1 MIYSKFYSKFHLK
14 FCFAFYCFL
23 TIFALQAQNN
33 NRQQLDKD
41 TFNIET
47 FQVVST
53 RPTTLA
59 TERMP
64 ITTTNLTAKQIQQNN
79 FGQDIP
85 FLLRTTPSVVETSDA
100 GAGVGYTSLRIR
112 GSDLTRINVTI
123 DGVPINDSESQL
135 VYWVNMPDIASST
148 NLIQI
153 QRGVGTSTNGAGA
166 FGATLN
172 MVTNTQLQRPN
183 ITYSGSFGSFNTQ
196 KHTLSASSGI
206 LAKHFY
212 VEGRLSN
219 ITSDGYIERASSR
232 LRSWYLSGVWFN
244 ERSSLKLKAFG
255 GAERTYQAWY
265 GVPAQLIESNRRYNP
280 AGREKAGEP
289 YENEVD
295 DYGQTHLHAIFN
307 HRFNS
312 LWQTNIAL
320 HYTKGKGFY
329 EQYKAGQIL
338 SNYFNGA
345 QRDTTDLTRRLW
357 LDNDFYGAI
366 FSVTRKT
373 KRAEIVLGG
382 AWNNYVGRHF
392 GTVEQLVT
400 LNRPVTDYKSD
411 REFYRT
417 SGLKND
423 VNIYLKTTYQFNKFL
438 NGFVDLQYR
447 HVGYLLS
454 GIDRRRRLLDRNL
467 NYDFFNPKMG
477 VTFEPT
483 EGGRFYASFAIAN
496 REPNRND
503 FTDMPLNTT
512 PQPEQLQNLEI
523 GWQKSWQKGGKNF
536 AWSSN
541 FFLMNYKNHL
551 AVTGQI
557 NDVGEQIRANIP
569 HSYRAGLE
577 MEGRLQVS
585 NWQLNGNLTFSQNKI
600 LNFTEYIDNW
610 DTWSQDTFVRGT
622 TDLAFSPNVIGNIE
636 IGRTIFKDAE
646 KWYGNLFA
654 SIGTKYVGRQFID
667 NTGNENTALAAYT
680 QTDFKL
686 FWNMNIKQLKT
697 MQLKLLVNN
706 IFNQKFANNAWTYR
720 FISPSYDPRPDD
732 KNVRLE
738 NAQSSIY
745 NMTRFFPQ
753 AGTNFLLALTVS
765 F

>member
-1 MIYSKFYSKFHLK
+1 MFYSKFK
-14 FCFAFYCFL
+14 VVFALCCYF
-23 TIFALQAQNN
+23 IAVALQAQNN
-33 NRQQLDKD
+33 NSKQLEKD

-47 FQVVST
+47 FQVIST

-64 ITTTNLTAKQIQQNN
+64 ITTTNLTAKQIQQSN

-85 FLLRTTPSVVETSDA
+85 FLLRATPSVVETSDA

-123 DGVPINDSESQL
+123 DGIPINDSESQL
-135 VYWVNMPDIASST
+135 VYWVNMPDMASST

-172 MVTNTQLQRPN
+172 LVTNTQLQQPN
-183 ITYSGSFGSFNTQ
+183 IMYSGSFGSFNTQ

-212 VEGRLSN
+212 LEGRLSN
-219 ITSDGYIERASSR
+219 ITSDGYIERANSR

-244 ERSSLKLKAFG
+244 DRSSLKLKAFG

-265 GVPAQLIESNRRYNP
+265 GVPAQLMETDRRYNP
-280 AGREKAGEP
+280 AGREKQGEP

-295 DYGQTHLHAIFN
+295 DYAQTHFHAIFN
-307 HRFNS
+307 HRFNKT
-312 LWQTNIAL
+312 WQANIAL

-329 EQYKAGQIL
+329 EQYKAAQIL
-338 SNYFNGA
+338 SNYFHGSPN
-345 QRDTTDLTRRLW
+345 DTSDLTRRLW
-357 LDNDFYGAI
+357 LDNDFYGSI
-366 FSVTRKT
+366 FSFTRKS
-373 KRAEIVLGG
+373 KRAEMVLGG
-382 AWNNYVGRHF
+382 AWNNYVGQHF

-400 LNRPVTDYKSD
+400 LNRPVTDYKTD

-438 NGFVDLQYR
+438 NGFLDLQYR

-454 GIDRRRRLLDRNL
+454 GVDRRRRLLDRDL
-467 NYDFFNPKMG
+467 TFDFFNPKMG
-477 VTFEPT
+477 FTFEPT
-483 EGGRFYASFAIAN
+483 EGGRFYASFAVAN

-512 PQPEQLQNLEI
+512 PQPERLQNLEA
-523 GWQKSWQKGGKNF
+523 GWQKKWKNF

-569 HSYRAGLE
+569 RSYRVGLE
-577 MEGRLQVS
+577 MEARLTMSDWQVS
-585 NWQLNGNLTFSQNKI
+585 SNMTLSKNKI

-610 DTWSQDTFVRGT
+610 DTWGQDTFVRGT
-622 TDLAFSPNVIGNIE
+622 TDLAFSPNAIGNIE
-636 IGRTIFKDAE
+636 IGKIIFNNTE

-654 SIGTKYVGRQFID
+654 SINAKYVSRQFLD
-667 NTGNENTALAAYT
+667 NTANENTALAAYS

-686 FWNMNIKQLKT
+686 FWNLNIQRLKT

-732 KNVRLE
+732 KNVRAE
-738 NAQSSIY
+738 NLQQGIY
-745 NMTRFFPQ
+745 NMTGFFPQ

>member
-1 MIYSKFYSKFHLK
+1 MFYSKFKIL
-14 FCFAFYCFL
+14 FVLYCYF
-23 TIFALQAQNN
+23 IVSAVQAQNN
-33 NRQQLDKD
+33 NNKQLEKD
-41 TFNIET
+41 TFNIEML
-47 FQVVST
+47 QIVAT

-64 ITTTNLTAKQIQQNN
+64 ITATNLTAKQIQQNN

-123 DGVPINDSESQL
+123 DGIPINDSESQL
-135 VYWVNMPDIASST
+135 VYWVNMPDMASST

-172 MVTNTQLQRPN
+172 LVTNAQLQQPN
-183 ITYSGSFGSFNTQ
+183 IMYSGSYGSFNTQ

-206 LAKHFY
+206 LANHFY

-219 ITSDGYIERASSR
+219 ITSDGYIERANSR
-232 LRSWYLSGVWFN
+232 LRSWYLSGVWFDD
-244 ERSSLKLKAFG
+244 RSSLKLKAFG

-265 GVPAQLIESNRRYNP
+265 GVPAQLLETNRRYNP
-280 AGREKAGEP
+280 AGREKSGEP

-307 HRFNS
+307 HRFNKT
-312 LWQTNIAL
+312 WQANIAL

-329 EQYKAGQIL
+329 EQYKAEQIL
-338 SNYFNGA
+338 SNYFNGSPN
-345 QRDTTDLTRRLW
+345 DTSDLTRRLW
-357 LDNDFYGAI
+357 LDNDFYGSI
-366 FSVTRKT
+366 FSLSYKT
-373 KRAEIVLGG
+373 NRAEMVFGG
-382 AWNNYVGRHF
+382 AWNNYVGQHF

-400 LNRPVTDYKSD
+400 LNRAVTDYKAD

-423 VNIYLKTTYQFNKFL
+423 INAYLKATYQFNKFL
-438 NGFVDLQYR
+438 NGFLDLQYR

-454 GIDRRRRLLDRNL
+454 GVDRRRRLLDRNL
-467 NYDFFNPKMG
+467 RFDFFNPKMG
-477 VTFEPT
+477 LTFEPT

-503 FTDMPLNTT
+503 FTDMPLSTT

-523 GWQKSWQKGGKNF
+523 GWQKNWKNLVL
-536 AWSSN
+536 SSN

-569 HSYRAGLE
+569 HSYRVGLE
-577 MEGRLQVS
+577 MEARLKLAD
-585 NWQLNGNLTFSQNKI
+585 WQLNGNMTWSKNKI
-600 LNFTEYIDNW
+600 SNFTEYIDNW
-610 DTWSQDTFVRGT
+610 DTWSQDSFMRGT
-622 TDLAFSPNVIGNIE
+622 TDLAFSPDVIGNIE
-636 IGRTIFKDAE
+636 IGKTIFNSVE

-654 SIGTKYVGRQFID
+654 SIGAKYVSRQFID
-667 NTGNENTALAAYT
+667 NTANENTALPAYS

-686 FWNMNIKQLKT
+686 FWNLNFKRLKT

-706 IFNQKFANNAWTYR
+706 IFNQKFVNNAWTYR

-745 NMTRFFPQ
+745 NMTGFFPQ
-753 AGTNFLLALTVS
+753 AGTNFLLGLTVS